1 MGALMNLSLSVPVI
15 AAWGAWLTVGLM
27 LLVWARRAHES
38 ELRADAMRNVTRP
51 VAAKPKSGV
60 RTSRPASAPVDA
72 FGELAAM
79 LEPDTDLSVARRP
92 GD

>member
-15 AAWGAWLTVGLM
+15 AGWGAWLTVGL
-27 LLVWARRAHES
+27 LLLIWARRAHDA
-38 ELRADAMRNVTRP
+38 ELTEDAIRSRP
-51 VAAKPKSGV
+51 IPVRPKSGV
-60 RTSRPASAPVDA
+60 RTPKPSSAPADA

-79 LEPDTDLSVARRP
+79 LEPETDLSVARRP